1 MKKTILVTGGSDGIG
16 KEICESLARKG
27 YLVVNLDKKNFF
39 KKNILFLK
47 TDLSSHKSIDG
58 SFKKIIKISKNLY
71 GLVNN
76 AGISI
81 SNDFIKYS
89 LNDWKKTFDVNLNAP
104 FYLSQ
109 IFSKFLIKKKIKGAI
124 VNISSIGGN
133 LAFPKNTAYTASK
146 AALKHLTKSMALD
159 LSKYNIRVNS
169 ISPGYTEGG
178 MNVASWKNKKLRS
191 ARSKRSM
198 LNRWAKKDEIANVV
212 IFLLSQN
219 SSFITATNINVDGG
233 WTSKGI

>member
-1 MKKTILVTGGSDGIG
+1 
-16 KEICESLARKG
+16 
-27 YLVVNLDKKNFF
+27 
-39 KKNILFLK
+39 
-47 TDLSSHKSIDG
+47 
-58 SFKKIIKISKNLY
+58 
-71 GLVNN
+71 
-76 AGISI
+76 
-81 SNDFIKYS
+81 
-89 LNDWKKTFDVNLNAP
+89 
-104 FYLSQ
+104 
-109 IFSKFLIKKKIKGAI
+109 
-124 VNISSIGGN
+124 
-133 LAFPKNTAYTASK
+133 
-146 AALKHLTKSMALD
+146 MALD

-212 IFLLSQN
+212 IFLLSQS